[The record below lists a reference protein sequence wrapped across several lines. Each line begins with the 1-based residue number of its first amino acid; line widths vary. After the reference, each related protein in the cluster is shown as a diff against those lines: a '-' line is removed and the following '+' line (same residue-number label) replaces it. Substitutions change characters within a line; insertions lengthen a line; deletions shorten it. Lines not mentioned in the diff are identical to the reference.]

1 MTRVLSLLMLIPL
14 LSTQAWAIRGG
25 PYDSVL
31 SRSLTAIAG
40 TYGVAM
46 RGMRKDFKNVSTH
59 DNWTTTTTPKTSDP
73 SDPLS
78 EIVYYERDPGSD
90 DIVSTTA
97 VLYLTVPATG
107 ICSGKVMLFHRGL
120 MYFGTTTGLVERR
133 SMKITLLSELSHF
146 TIMSGAT
153 FGSRE
158 TFVSTPAVAS
168 NPNFANNQNQ
178 LNNGGT
184 LLATGS
190 GGTISF
196 LPPDRTQTNS
206 GLAPDTVAGLGVLGA
221 PKALLDLMLAGEI
234 NLDLSVDYFTGLI
247 NVDGFA
253 NYVEVGSDDHT
264 TNISNYGSHPRDPR
278 QGIRRSVFRD
288 VVTMKTEEPE
298 IDPITGQRAATTRT
312 TVSMLDESRVIQ
324 PENTSLFVLNGV
336 KLKAT
341 GSRQSTDVTPQRPFV
356 TPTAGTAWQIGE
368 TIPPVI
374 QGVGGTN

>member
-1 MTRVLSLLMLIPL
+1 MLIPL

-25 PYDSVL
+25 PYDSFL

-46 RGMRKDFKNVSTH
+46 RGMRKDLKNVSTH

-158 TFVSTPAVAS
+158 TFVSGTAVTS
-168 NPNFANNQNQ
+168 GGNQDETRTT
-178 LNNGGT
+178 GT

-190 GGTISF
+190 GGTVSF
-196 LPPDRTQTNS
+196 TPPNRTQTNA
-206 GLAPDTVAGLGVLGA
+206 GLAPDSVAGLGVLGA

-324 PENTSLFVLNGV
+324 PGNTSLFVLNGV

>member
-1 MTRVLSLLMLIPL
+1 
-14 LSTQAWAIRGG
+14 
-25 PYDSVL
+25 
-31 SRSLTAIAG
+31 
-40 TYGVAM
+40 M
-46 RGMRKDFKNVSTH
+46 RGMRKDLQNVSTH

-78 EIVYYERDPGSD
+78 GIVYYEPDPGSD

-133 SMKITLLSELSHF
+133 SMKITLVSELSHF

-153 FGSRE
+153 FGSRQ
-158 TFVSTPAVAS
+158 TFVSDTTVIS
-168 NPNFANNQNQ
+168 NPTFTINSGTNT
-178 LNNGGT
+178 GGT

-190 GGTISF
+190 GGTVSF
-196 LPPDRTQTNS
+196 LPPSRTQTNA
-206 GLAPDTVAGLGVLGA
+206 GLAPDSVAGLGALGA

-234 NLDLSVDYFTGLI
+234 NLDLSFDSLTGLI

-253 NYVEVGSDDHT
+253 NYVEVGSDNHT
-264 TNISNYGSHPRDPR
+264 TNISNYGSHTRDPR

-288 VVTMKTEEPE
+288 VVTMKAEEPE
-298 IDPITGQRAATTRT
+298 IDPLTGQKADSTMT
-312 TVSMLDESRVIQ
+312 TVTMFDESRVIQ

-341 GSRQSTDVTPQRPFV
+341 GSRQSADVTPQRPFV

-368 TIPPVI
+368 TIPPAI
-374 QGVGGTN
+374 QGIGGTN

>member
-1 MTRVLSLLMLIPL
+1 MLIPL
-14 LSTQAWAIRGG
+14 LSTQVWALRGG
-25 PYDSVL
+25 PYDSIL
-31 SRSLTAIAG
+31 TRSLTAIAG

-59 DNWTTTTTPKTSDP
+59 DNWTTTTTPKTADP

-78 EIVYYERDPGSD
+78 KIVYYEPDPGSD

-146 TIMSGAT
+146 TILSGAT

-158 TFVSTPAVAS
+158 SFVTPPTI
-168 NPNFANNQNQ
+168 NPNLDDDDDDNNDGNAVITSPNQ
-178 LNNGGT
+178 TINVIPP
-184 LLATGS
+184 APPTGS
-190 GGTISF
+190 PTNAGLGPDNIS
-196 LPPDRTQTNS
+196 
-206 GLAPDTVAGLGVLGA
+206 GLGVLA
-221 PKALLDLMLAGEI
+221 TPKAIIDLMLAGEI
-234 NLDLSVDYFTGLI
+234 NLDISVDYFTGLI

-253 NYVEVGSDDHT
+253 NYVEVGSDVHT
-264 TNISNYGSHPRDPR
+264 EQIPNYGSDPRDRR

-288 VVTMKTEEPE
+288 VVSMKTETVT
-298 IDPITGQRAATTRT
+298 DGTSNSTTK
-312 TVSMLDESRVIQ
+312 VAMLDESRVIQ

-341 GSRQSTDVTPQRPFV
+341 GARQSTDTTPQRPFI
-356 TPTAGTAWQIGE
+356 TPTASTAWQIGE
-368 TIPPVI
+368 TIPP
-374 QGVGGTN
+374 QTQQSGFTN

>member
-14 LSTQAWAIRGG
+14 LSTQVWAIRGG

-158 TFVSTPAVAS
+158 TFVSDTTVTS
-168 NPNFANNQNQ
+168 GGSQDETRTT
-178 LNNGGT
+178 GT

-190 GGTISF
+190 GGTVSF
-196 LPPDRTQTNS
+196 VPPNRTQTNA
-206 GLAPDTVAGLGVLGA
+206 GLAPDSVAGLGVLGS

-288 VVTMKTEEPE
+288 VVTMKTLEPE
-298 IDPITGQRAATTRT
+298 VDPLTGQRAASTIT
-312 TVSMLDESRVIQ
+312 TVSIHDESRVIQ

-374 QGVGGTN
+374 QGIGGTN